1 MKINMGITDKNFKK
15 EVIEKS
21 KEIPL
26 IVDFWA
32 EWCMP
37 CLSLSNVLDE
47 VIKDFKG
54 KFILIKVN
62 VDKIPKI
69 SEKYKIMSIPNVK
82 IFNGGKVIDEF
93 VGVIPEDSVRN
104 FLKKNATRFN

>member
-1 MKINMGITDKNFKK
+1 MKITDKNFKK

-26 IVDFWA
+26 VVDFWA

-37 CLSLSNVLDE
+37 CLTLSPILEE

-69 SEKYKIMSIPNVK
+69 SEKYKIISIPNVK
-82 IFNGGKVIDEF
+82 MFKNGKIVNEF
-93 VGVIPEDSVRN
+93 VGVKTEEFIRRWLN
-104 FLKKNATRFN
+104 KNLK

>member
-1 MKINMGITDKNFKK
+1 MEITDKNFKK

-26 IVDFWA
+26 VVDFWA
-32 EWCMP
+32 EWCIR
-37 CLSLSNVLDE
+37 CLTLSPILEE

-62 VDKIPKI
+62 VDKVPKI
-69 SEKYKIMSIPNVK
+69 SGKYKIMSIPNVK
-82 IFNGGKVIDEF
+82 MFKDGKMIKAF
-93 VGVIPEDSVRN
+93 VGVKSEN
-104 FLKKNATRFN
+104 FIRGWLNKNLK